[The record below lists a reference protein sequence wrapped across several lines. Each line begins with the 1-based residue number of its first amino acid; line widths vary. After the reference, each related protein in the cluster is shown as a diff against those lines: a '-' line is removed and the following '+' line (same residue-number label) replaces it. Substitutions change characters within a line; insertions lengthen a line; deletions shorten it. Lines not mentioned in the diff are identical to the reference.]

1 MPKKDFAHVDTWV
14 FDMDHT
20 LYPADNRLFSQIEVR
35 MSDYFSAVTDLPV
48 AQADQLRL
56 QYWNDYGSSVAG
68 LIKHHRVDADAFL
81 QTVHDIDFAVLTP
94 NIDLKDAIKA
104 LPGRKIV
111 FTNGPIQYAK
121 NVLQTL
127 DLADIFDATYGTE
140 HCDLVPK
147 PQRRAYEM
155 IIERA
160 CITSETTAMFEDSH
174 HNLIVPHEMG
184 MKTVLVHHD
193 AEADHIHHCA
203 PCLPSFLRRL
213 I

>member
-1 MPKKDFAHVDTWV
+1 MPKRFCSCGYLV

-140 HCDLVPK
+140 HCDLI
-147 PQRRAYEM
+147 PQ
-155 IIERA
+155 
-160 CITSETTAMFEDSH
+160 TTAS
-174 HNLIVPHEMG
+174 
-184 MKTVLVHHD
+184 
-193 AEADHIHHCA
+193 
-203 PCLPSFLRRL
+203 CL
-213 I
+213 